1 MAKRTF
7 TDAELKAMGC
17 PCSCLLCVR
26 QLNDIFYDLFGDLLV
41 VDVNERTHHIFWHWK
56 CVNSYAIGSVAL
68 INGHGKNFTMR
79 YPSRSMFSKNFYGE
93 LQGNVSAKDYVI
105 YKTCDSGLVVYGS
118 CYPLEYKDMPSII
131 ETWKKFLRTA
141 DAVEDS
147 FKLLREEKLKYE
159 IMVQKGQQDLFN
171 HSVSILQKM
180 EAIDKA
186 QIKGLA

>member
-1 MAKRTF
+1 MAKTTF

-41 VDVNERTHHIFWHWK
+41 VVPNDRTHHIFWHWK
-56 CVNSYAIGSVAL
+56 RIDSYPLGSVAM
-68 INGHGKNFTMR
+68 INGGGKNFTMR
-79 YPSRSMFSKNFYGE
+79 VPSRSMFNKNFYE
-93 LQGNVSAKDYVI
+93 EFQGNVSAKDYVI
-105 YKTCDSGLVVYGS
+105 SKTCDSGLVSYGY
-118 CYPLEYKDMPSII
+118 CYPLEYKDMASII
-131 ETWKKFLRTA
+131 ETWKKFLKTA
-141 DAVEDS
+141 DAVEES
-147 FKLLREEKLKYE
+147 FKVLREEKLKYE
-159 IMVQKGQQDLFN
+159 IMVQKGQQDLYN

>member
-1 MAKRTF
+1 MAKTTF

-41 VDVNERTHHIFWHWK
+41 VDYNDRTHHIFWHWK
-56 CVNSYAIGSVAL
+56 RIDSFPLGSVAL

-79 YPSRSMFSKNFYGE
+79 YPSRSMFSKTNYEEFKGS
-93 LQGNVSAKDYVI
+93 VSARDYVI
-105 YKTCDSGLVVYGS
+105 SKACDTGLVVYGS
-118 CYPLEYKDMPSII
+118 CYPLEYKDMASIL
-131 ETWKKFLRTA
+131 ETWQKFLKTA

-147 FKLLREEKLKYE
+147 FKALREEKLKYD

>member
-1 MAKRTF
+1 MAKTTF

-26 QLNDIFYDLFGDLLV
+26 QLNDIFYDLFGDYLV
-41 VDVNERTHHIFWHWK
+41 VDHNERLNNIFWHWK
-56 CVNSYAIGSVAL
+56 TVNSMALGAVAL
-68 INGHGKNFTMR
+68 INGKGKNFTMR
-79 YPSRSMFSKNFYGE
+79 IPSRSMFNKTFYKE
-93 LQGNVSAKDYVI
+93 FQGNVSAKDYVI
-105 YKTCDSGLVVYGS
+105 NMTCDSGLVIYGS
-118 CYPLEYKDMPSII
+118 CYPLEYKNIADYI
-131 ETWKKFLRTA
+131 ESWKKFLKTA
-141 DAVEDS
+141 DAVEES

-159 IMVQKGQQDLFN
+159 IMVQKGEQDLFN